1 MLSLTH
7 QNPAPRG
14 KRSRYSWGQTNP
26 NSYILNDMPSLKD
39 THRQRGKNWKK
50 TLSDLRVVQSLLNH
64 FLFYIF
70 QISNNPDW
78 YYFANQKQFSNML
91 KVISQGSANRSSFLS
106 TSPLFLR
113 PGPCGCL
120 TLHPPQE
127 WLVLVSAR
135 LPAAKGSER
144 PWLTRLSTPCC
155 LHSINILK

>member
-113 PGPCGCL
+113 RGRVAASLSTRHRNGSC
-120 TLHPPQE
+120 
-127 WLVLVSAR
+127 WS
-135 LPAAKGSER
+135 LPASPQPRAASGLGLLVFLL
-144 PWLTRLSTPCC
+144 PAVFTALTF
-155 LHSINILK
+155 